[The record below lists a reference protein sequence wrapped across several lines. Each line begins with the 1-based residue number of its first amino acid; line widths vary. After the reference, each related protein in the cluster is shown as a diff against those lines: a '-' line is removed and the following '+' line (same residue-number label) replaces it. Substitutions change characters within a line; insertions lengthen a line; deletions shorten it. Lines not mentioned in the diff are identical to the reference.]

1 MVSNEQFRILA
12 KSFDQVE
19 TSPHFERE
27 SFRIR
32 KKIFATLDVKNQE
45 ITVKLTPIDQSV
57 FCAFDKAVIYPV
69 EGTWGKQGWTKVYLR
84 KIRKSMLQ
92 DILTTAYCTVAP
104 PKLAQQYK
112 STE

>member
-19 TSPHFERE
+19 TSPHFEKE

-32 KKIFATLDVKNQE
+32 KKIFATLHEKNQLA
-45 ITVKLTPIDQSV
+45 TVKLTAIDQSV
-57 FCAFDKAVIYPV
+57 FCAFDQTIIYPV
-69 EGTWGKQGWTKVYLR
+69 EGSWGKQGWTIVNLK

-92 DILTTAYCTVAP
+92 DLLTKAYCTVVP
-104 PKLAQQYK
+104 PKMAQQYK
-112 STE
+112 SEE

>member
-19 TSPHFERE
+19 TSPHFDKE
-27 SFRIR
+27 SFRVR
-32 KKIFATLDVKNQE
+32 KKIFATLNVKNQE
-45 ITVKLTPIDQSV
+45 VSVKLNLIDQSV

-69 EGTWGKQGWTKVYLR
+69 EGSWGKLGWTLVNLK

-92 DILTTAYCTVAP
+92 DLLTVAYCTVAP
-104 PKLAQQYK
+104 PILAQQYK
-112 STE
+112 SGE